1 MLEHQTNIG
10 NDVLPDSAEPFFN
23 PPELDHV
30 VGNIRIL
37 EEWYSTTYRRRI
49 TEITQLLSNQITE
62 ELRCQFEQE
71 RRPLIEPA
79 PAHCQSESTIDSLKK
94 EIAQLKE
101 EGCHSNLSSDG
112 FSEIDRIERQIR
124 EIETELEHS
133 FTVDSVPLSRLLQ
146 LRTTQT
152 DLKSYLRGLKFCVG
166 KFGAE
171 SRAVEE
177 HSLRS

>member
-1 MLEHQTNIG
+1 MLDDRTNIG
-10 NDVLPDSAEPFFN
+10 DVVPLDPAEPFSKT
-23 PPELDHV
+23 PELDHLT
-30 VGNIRIL
+30 GNVRIL
-37 EEWYSTTYRRRI
+37 EEWFSATYRRRI

-62 ELRCQFEQE
+62 ELRSQFEQE

-79 PAHCQSESTIDSLKK
+79 NSQSEATIDSLKK

-101 EGCHSNLSSDG
+101 GSPLNAG
-112 FSEIDRIERQIR
+112 FSEIDRIEQQIN
-124 EIETELEHS
+124 EIEAELEHS

-166 KFGAE
+166 KSAAE
-171 SRAVEE
+171 SKPAEE
-177 HSLRS
+177 PSIRS

>member
-49 TEITQLLSNQITE
+49 TEITQLLINQITE
-62 ELRCQFEQE
+62 ELRCQFEQD
-71 RRPLIEPA
+71 RRPLIVPD
-79 PAHCQSESTIDSLKK
+79 PDHGQSESTIDSLEK
-94 EIAQLKE
+94 EIEPLKQ
-101 EGCHSNLSSDG
+101 GSQFNGG
-112 FSEIDRIERQIR
+112 FSEIDRIEKRIR
-124 EIETELEHS
+124 EIEIELEHS

-166 KFGAE
+166 KSTAE
-171 SRAVEE
+171 STAAEE
-177 HSLRS
+177 LSLQS

>member
-62 ELRCQFEQE
+62 ELRCQYEQE
-71 RRPLIEPA
+71 RRPLIEPD
-79 PAHCQSESTIDSLKK
+79 PDHGQSNPTSI
-94 EIAQLKE
+94 
-101 EGCHSNLSSDG
+101 H
-112 FSEIDRIERQIR
+112 
-124 EIETELEHS
+124 
-133 FTVDSVPLSRLLQ
+133 
-146 LRTTQT
+146 
-152 DLKSYLRGLKFCVG
+152 
-166 KFGAE
+166 
-171 SRAVEE
+171 
-177 HSLRS
+177 